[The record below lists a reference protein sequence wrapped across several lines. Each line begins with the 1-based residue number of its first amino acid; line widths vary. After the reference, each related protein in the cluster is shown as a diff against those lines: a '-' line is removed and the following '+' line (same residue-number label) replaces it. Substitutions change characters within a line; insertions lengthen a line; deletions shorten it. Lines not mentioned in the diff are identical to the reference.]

1 MRHVIRYTSSVYY
14 IGHSSGRRRAF
25 ANKQDQENMKK
36 LILLALPLAIASLIA
51 CGSGQSGSTS
61 TDSTATAG
69 VVTTDSIVPYRLAEN
84 YFATSDSLP
93 TVITSAKEQEKHLG
107 MVTAMGHTPTTI
119 NWSREFVIPIVL
131 PSTDSSME
139 IIPVSL
145 VRNTSGG
152 LTLSYRLKHGIS
164 HHGSEMRPF
173 VAIIVSRDYLAP
185 VTLQQEEGVIVACE
199 G

>member
-1 MRHVIRYTSSVYY
+1 
-14 IGHSSGRRRAF
+14 
-25 ANKQDQENMKK
+25 MKK
-36 LILLALPLAIASLIA
+36 LILLALPLAVTSLIA
-51 CGSGQSGSTS
+51 CSSGQSGSASTDS
-61 TDSTATAG
+61 TATDSTATAG

-93 TVITSAKEQEKHLG
+93 TVITSAKDQEKYLG
-107 MVTAMGHTPTTI
+107 MAAAMGQLPTEI
-119 NWSREFVIPIVL
+119 DWSREFVIPIAL

-152 LTLSYRLKHGIS
+152 LTLTYRLREGFSLHGAK
-164 HHGSEMRPF
+164 MRPF

-185 VTLQQEEGVIVACE
+185 VTLQQEEGVIIECE

>member
-1 MRHVIRYTSSVYY
+1 
-14 IGHSSGRRRAF
+14 
-25 ANKQDQENMKK
+25 MKK

-51 CGSGQSGSTS
+51 CGSGQSGSAS

-93 TVITSAKEQEKHLG
+93 TVITSAKEQEKYLG
-107 MVTAMGHTPTTI
+107 MATSMGNTPTTI
-119 NWSREFVIPIVL
+119 DWSREFVIPIVL

-152 LTLSYRLKHGIS
+152 LTLSYRLKHGVG
-164 HHGSEMRPF
+164 HHDNKMRPF
-173 VAIIVSRDYLAP
+173 VALIVSRDYLAP
-185 VTLQQEEGVIVACE
+185 VTLQQEEGIMIECE

>member
-1 MRHVIRYTSSVYY
+1 
-14 IGHSSGRRRAF
+14 
-25 ANKQDQENMKK
+25 MKK
-36 LILLALPLAIASLIA
+36 FILLALPLAIASLIA
-51 CGSGQSGSTS
+51 CGSGQSGSAS

-69 VVTTDSIVPYRLAEN
+69 VITTDSIVPYRLAEN

-93 TVITSAKEQEKHLG
+93 STLTTAEELGKYLG
-107 MVTAMGHTPTTI
+107 MATSMEHTPTTI
-119 NWSREFVIPIVL
+119 DWSREFVIPIVL

-185 VTLQQEEGVIVACE
+185 VTLQQEEGIMIECE

>member
-1 MRHVIRYTSSVYY
+1 
-14 IGHSSGRRRAF
+14 
-25 ANKQDQENMKK
+25 MKK
-36 LILLALPLAIASLIA
+36 LILLALPLAITSLIA
-51 CGSGQSGSTS
+51 CGSGQSGSASTDS
-61 TDSTATAG
+61 TATDSTATAG

-84 YFATSDSLP
+84 YLGMAATMGQLP
-93 TVITSAKEQEKHLG
+93 TEID
-107 MVTAMGHTPTTI
+107 
-119 NWSREFVIPIVL
+119 WSREFVIPIVL

-152 LTLSYRLKHGIS
+152 LTLSYRLKQGIS

-185 VTLQQEEGVIVACE
+185 VTLQQEEGIMIECE

>member
-14 IGHSSGRRRAF
+14 IGDSSGRRGAF

-36 LILLALPLAIASLIA
+36 FILLALPLAIASLIA

-61 TDSTATAG
+61 TDSAATAG

-93 TVITSAKEQEKHLG
+93 TVITSAKEQEKYLG
-107 MVTAMGHTPTTI
+107 MATSMGNTPTTI
-119 NWSREFVIPIVL
+119 DWSREFVIPIVL

-185 VTLQQEEGVIVACE
+185 VTLQQEEGIMIECE

>member
-1 MRHVIRYTSSVYY
+1 
-14 IGHSSGRRRAF
+14 
-25 ANKQDQENMKK
+25 MKK

-61 TDSTATAG
+61 ADSTATAG
-69 VVTTDSIVPYRLAEN
+69 VVTTDSIVPYHLAEN

-93 TVITSAKEQEKHLG
+93 TVITSAKEQEKYLG
-107 MVTAMGHTPTTI
+107 MATSMGNTPTTI
-119 NWSREFVIPIVL
+119 DWSREFVIPIVL

-152 LTLSYRLKHGIS
+152 LTLSYRLKQGIS

-173 VAIIVSRDYLAP
+173 VAIIVSREYLAP
-185 VTLQQEEGVIVACE
+185 VTLQQEEGIMIECE

>member
-1 MRHVIRYTSSVYY
+1 
-14 IGHSSGRRRAF
+14 
-25 ANKQDQENMKK
+25 MKK

-51 CGSGQSGSTS
+51 CGSGQSGSAS

-93 TVITSAKEQEKHLG
+93 TVITSAKEQEKHVG
-107 MVTAMGHTPTTI
+107 MATSMGNTPTTI
-119 NWSREFVIPIVL
+119 DWSREFVIPIVL
-131 PSTDSSME
+131 PPTGTETE

-145 VRNTSGG
+145 IRNSSGG
-152 LTLSYRLKHGIS
+152 LTLTYRLREGFSLHGAK
-164 HHGSEMRPF
+164 MRPF
-173 VAIIVSRDYLAP
+173 VALIVSRDYLAP
-185 VTLQQEEGVIVACE
+185 VTLQQEEGIMIECE

>member
-1 MRHVIRYTSSVYY
+1 
-14 IGHSSGRRRAF
+14 
-25 ANKQDQENMKK
+25 MKK

-61 TDSTATAG
+61 TDSTASDSTATAG

-84 YFATSDSLP
+84 YFAASDSLP
-93 TVITSAKEQEKHLG
+93 TVITSAKEQEKYLG
-107 MVTAMGHTPTTI
+107 MAATMGQLPTEI
-119 NWSREFVIPIVL
+119 DWSREFVIPIAL

-152 LTLSYRLKHGIS
+152 LTLSYRLKQGIS
-164 HHGSEMRPF
+164 HHDNKMCPF
-173 VAIIVSRDYLAP
+173 VALIVSRDYLAP
-185 VTLQQEEGVIVACE
+185 VTLQQEEGIMIECE

>member
-1 MRHVIRYTSSVYY
+1 
-14 IGHSSGRRRAF
+14 
-25 ANKQDQENMKK
+25 MKK

-51 CGSGQSGSTS
+51 CSSGQSGSASTDS
-61 TDSTATAG
+61 TATDSTATAG

-93 TVITSAKEQEKHLG
+93 TVITSAKEQEKYLG
-107 MVTAMGHTPTTI
+107 MATSMGNTPTTI
-119 NWSREFVIPIVL
+119 DWSREFVIPIVL

-152 LTLSYRLKHGIS
+152 LTLSYRLKQGIS

-185 VTLQQEEGVIVACE
+185 VTLQQEEGVIIECE

>member
-1 MRHVIRYTSSVYY
+1 
-14 IGHSSGRRRAF
+14 
-25 ANKQDQENMKK
+25 MKK
-36 LILLALPLAIASLIA
+36 LILLPLLCAALVA
-51 CGSGQSGSTS
+51 CGSGQSGSTRADS
-61 TDSTATAG
+61 TASDSTATAG

-93 TVITSAKEQEKHLG
+93 STLTTAEELGKYLG
-107 MVTAMGHTPTTI
+107 MATSMEHTPTTI
-119 NWSREFVIPIVL
+119 DWSREFVIPIVL

-185 VTLQQEEGVIVACE
+185 VTLQQEEGIMIECE

>member
-1 MRHVIRYTSSVYY
+1 MRHVIRYTSSVYDITY
-14 IGHSSGRRRAF
+14 SSGRRGAF

-36 LILLALPLAIASLIA
+36 FILLALPLAIASLIA

-119 NWSREFVIPIVL
+119 DWSREFVIPIVL

-185 VTLQQEEGVIVACE
+185 VTLQQEEGIMIECE

>member
-14 IGHSSGRRRAF
+14 IGYSSGRRGAF
-25 ANKQDQENMKK
+25 ANKQDQEKMKK
-36 LILLALPLAIASLIA
+36 FILLALPLAIASLIA

-84 YFATSDSLP
+84 YFAASDSLP
-93 TVITSAKEQEKHLG
+93 STLTTAEEQGKYLG
-107 MVTAMGHTPTTI
+107 MATSMGHIPTTI
-119 NWSREFVIPIVL
+119 DWSREFVIPIAL
-131 PSTDSSME
+131 PPAGTETE

-145 VRNTSGG
+145 VRNSSGG
-152 LTLSYRLKHGIS
+152 LTLTYRLREGFSLHGAK
-164 HHGSEMRPF
+164 MRPF
-173 VAIIVSRDYLAP
+173 VALIVSRDYLAP

>member
-1 MRHVIRYTSSVYY
+1 
-14 IGHSSGRRRAF
+14 
-25 ANKQDQENMKK
+25 MKK
-36 LILLALPLAIASLIA
+36 FILLALPLAIASLIA

-61 TDSTATAG
+61 ADSTATAG

-93 TVITSAKEQEKHLG
+93 STLTTAEELGKYLG
-107 MVTAMGHTPTTI
+107 MATSMEHTPTTI
-119 NWSREFVIPIVL
+119 DWSREFVIPIVL

-185 VTLQQEEGVIVACE
+185 VTLQQEEGIMIECE

>member
-1 MRHVIRYTSSVYY
+1 
-14 IGHSSGRRRAF
+14 
-25 ANKQDQENMKK
+25 MKK

-61 TDSTATAG
+61 TDSTASDSTATMG

-84 YFATSDSLP
+84 YFAASDSLP
-93 TVITSAKEQEKHLG
+93 TVITSAKEQEKYLG
-107 MVTAMGHTPTTI
+107 MATSMGNTPTTI
-119 NWSREFVIPIVL
+119 DWSREFVIPIVL

-145 VRNTSGG
+145 RNTSGG
-152 LTLSYRLKHGIS
+152 LTLTYRLKQGFSLHGAK
-164 HHGSEMRPF
+164 MRPF
-173 VAIIVSRDYLAP
+173 VALIVSRDYLAP
-185 VTLQQEEGVIVACE
+185 VTLQQEEGVIIECE